1 VKLSEFRTAMTT
13 EFGGAYS
20 RVLAND
26 LVLRELGGRTANDAL
41 AAGESPRTVWL
52 AICRETDVPEAR
64 RHGAGV
70 PPPRT

>member
-1 VKLSEFRTAMTT
+1 MTT

-26 LVLRELGGRTANDAL
+26 LVLRELGSRTANEAL
-41 AAGESPRTVWL
+41 AAGESPRAVWL
-52 AICRETDVPEAR
+52 ALCRETDVPESR

>member
-1 VKLSEFRTAMTT
+1 MTT

-26 LVLRELGGRTANDAL
+26 LVLRELGGRTANEAL

-52 AICRETDVPEAR
+52 ALCRETDVPVER

-70 PPPRT
+70 PPPRS